1 MNEKIQKSFDL
12 QKLRPMSSNK
22 LTVLII
28 DDSEIIRE
36 RVSEMVSE
44 VDGIEE
50 VLNTGS
56 AIEGLELAQLVKPDL
71 VILDIKMPDVSGLDI
86 LADIKKIETP
96 PVVIILT
103 NYPYSTYRRRCM
115 EMNADYF
122 FDKSS
127 EFSRVIDVAVDL
139 VNVSKSREAGRNE
152 MNEKSIKILLVED
165 NDMNRD
171 MLSRRL
177 SRKGY
182 TIVTAVN
189 GREAIELANSE
200 QPDLI
205 LMDMSLPEIDGWECT
220 RQLKDDSSTQ
230 QIPVIALTAHALKA
244 DRVTAFE
251 VGCDDYDVK
260 PIDFRRLMTKIEV
273 QLQGGQRT

>member
-1 MNEKIQKSFDL
+1 MNEKKQRNFDFHE
-12 QKLRPMSSNK
+12 LRSMPSNQ

-36 RVSEMVSE
+36 RVGEMISE
-44 VDGIEE
+44 IEGVQE
-50 VLNTGS
+50 VLKAES
-56 AIEGLELAQLVKPDL
+56 AIKGFELVQIIKPDL

-86 LADIKKIETP
+86 LSDIKQIETP

-115 EMNADYF
+115 ELSADYF

-127 EFSRVIDVAVDL
+127 EFSRVKEVVLDL
-139 VNVSKSREAGRNE
+139 LHLPEHRGCGRNE
-152 MNEKSIKILLVED
+152 MSEKPVTILLVED

-177 SRKGY
+177 ARKGY
-182 TIVTAVN
+182 TVLIAVN
-189 GREAIELANSE
+189 GLEAIEMANSE
-200 QPDLI
+200 QPGLI
-205 LMDMSLPEIDGWECT
+205 LMDMSLPEMDGWECT
-220 RQLKDDSSTQ
+220 RRLKADSSTQ
-230 QIPVIALTAHALKA
+230 QIPVIALTAHALKS
-244 DRVTAFE
+244 DRENAFE

-260 PIDFRRLMTKIEV
+260 PIDFPRLLTKIEG
-273 QLQGGQRT
+273 QLQGE